1 MAELNN
7 MVGLMVFFRIWFL
20 FLIISMILTV
30 VLLLIRGFGK
40 AKFSWF
46 IPFIPL
52 LISILTLV
60 GVLIGI
66 SLTR

>member
-1 MAELNN
+1 M
-7 MVGLMVFFRIWFL
+7 MDFVTFILMWSGFL
-20 FLIISMILTV
+20 VISIILTV

-66 SLTR
+66 EFL

>member
-1 MAELNN
+1 M
-7 MVGLMVFFRIWFL
+7 GFTVFFYLWFL
-20 FLIISMILTV
+20 LLIISIILTV

-60 GVLIGI
+60 GVLIGVY
-66 SLTR
+66 LL

>member
-1 MAELNN
+1 MA
-7 MVGLMVFFRIWFL
+7 GLVVFFYIWFL
-20 FLIISMILTV
+20 FLIISIILTV

-66 SLTR
+66 SLP

>member
-1 MAELNN
+1 MA
-7 MVGLMVFFRIWFL
+7 GFTIFFSLWFI
-20 FLIISMILTV
+20 FLIIAIILTV

-46 IPFIPL
+46 IPFIPV

-60 GVLIGI
+60 GVLIGVY
-66 SLTR
+66 LV

>member
-1 MAELNN
+1 MA
-7 MVGLMVFFRIWFL
+7 GLTVFFYIWFL
-20 FLIISMILTV
+20 FLIISIILTV

-60 GVLIGI
+60 GVLIVI
-66 SLTR
+66 SLP

>member
-1 MAELNN
+1 MAELIN
-7 MVGLMVFFRIWFL
+7 MAGLMVFFYIWFL

-66 SLTR
+66 SLTL